1 MMGMIS
7 DENVDL
13 IKEGRTLKV
22 VYLGLNITLL
32 LILLTDNKLLQAKL
46 IPLFSGVTNICS
58 CKYVKK

>member
-22 VYLGLNITLL
+22 VYL
-32 LILLTDNKLLQAKL
+32 
-46 IPLFSGVTNICS
+46 V
-58 CKYVKK
+58 KYNTFVNFINRQ